1 MGLTATLTSTLTATV
16 PRNFPAG
23 LLPFIHS
30 PYAVNTAAIQSPP
43 IINSKTKQSH
53 VQTTNP

>member
-1 MGLTATLTSTLTATV
+1 MGLTATLTSTV
-16 PRNFPAG
+16 PHGFPAG

-30 PYAVNTAAIQSPP
+30 SYAVNTAAIQSPP
-43 IINSKTKQSH
+43 IINPKTKQSH